1 MNKTNK
7 TNYARFYSLLKQM
20 PGAGTMD
27 TTSLKE
33 DLVWQF
39 TNLRTQSLKEMRESE
54 YNNMC
59 AHMQQ
64 VVDKH
69 NANMKKP
76 LSEQE
81 RALKAARSAVL
92 TRLQKMGIDTT
103 DFGKV
108 DQFCM
113 INKIAGKLF
122 RHLTLDELKD
132 LIPKL
137 EAMMAKGYGKNNNNF
152 PICLN

>member
-39 TNLRTQSLKEMRESE
+39 TNLRTQSLKEMRDSE

-69 NANMKKP
+69 NAKMKKP

-81 RALKAARSAVL
+81 RAIKAARSAVL

>member
-69 NANMKKP
+69 NAKMKKP

-122 RHLTLDELKD
+122 RHLTLEELKD

>member
-69 NANMKKP
+69 NAKMKKP

-92 TRLQKMGIDTT
+92 TRLQKIGIDTT

-122 RHLTLDELKD
+122 RHLTLEELKD

>member
-1 MNKTNK
+1 MNKINK

-39 TNLRTQSLKEMRESE
+39 TNLRTQSLKEMRDSE

-69 NANMKKP
+69 NAKMKKP

-122 RHLTLDELKD
+122 RHLTLEELKD

-152 PICLN
+152 PVCLN

>member
-69 NANMKKP
+69 NAKMKKP

-122 RHLTLDELKD
+122 RHLTLEELKD

-152 PICLN
+152 PFCLN

>member
-27 TTSLKE
+27 ATSLKE

-54 YNNMC
+54 YNSMC

-64 VVDKH
+64 VIDKH
-69 NANMKKP
+69 NAKMKKP

>member
-1 MNKTNK
+1 MNKINK

-20 PGAGTMD
+20 PGSGTMD

-69 NANMKKP
+69 NAKMKKP

-137 EAMMAKGYGKNNNNF
+137 EAMMAKGYGKNNKNF
-152 PICLN
+152 PFCLN

>member
-39 TNLRTQSLKEMRESE
+39 TNLRTQSLKEMRDSE

-69 NANMKKP
+69 NAKMKKP

-122 RHLTLDELKD
+122 RHLTLEELKD

-137 EAMMAKGYGKNNNNF
+137 EAMMAKGYGKNSNNF
-152 PICLN
+152 PVCLN

>member
-39 TNLRTQSLKEMRESE
+39 TNLRTQSLKEMRDSE

-69 NANMKKP
+69 NAKMKKP

>member
-27 TTSLKE
+27 ATSLKE

-54 YNNMC
+54 YKKMC

-69 NANMKKP
+69 NAKIKKP

-92 TRLQKMGIDTT
+92 IRLQKMGIDTT

>member
-1 MNKTNK
+1 
-7 TNYARFYSLLKQM
+7 
-20 PGAGTMD
+20 
-27 TTSLKE
+27 
-33 DLVWQF
+33 
-39 TNLRTQSLKEMRESE
+39 MRESE

-69 NANMKKP
+69 NAKIKKP

-122 RHLTLDELKD
+122 RHLTLEELKD

>member
-7 TNYARFYSLLKQM
+7 INFARFYGLLKQM
-20 PGAGTMD
+20 PGADNMD
-27 TTSLKE
+27 AKSLKE
-33 DLVWQF
+33 DLCWQF
-39 TNLRTQSLKEMRESE
+39 SNLRTQSLKDMTESE

-64 VVDKH
+64 IVDKH
-69 NANMKKP
+69 NAKMKKP

-81 RALKAARSAVL
+81 RAIKAARSAVL
-92 TRLQKMGIDTT
+92 KRLQQMGIDTT
-103 DFGKV
+103 DFAKV

-122 RHLTLDELKD
+122 RHLTLDELKG

-137 EAMMAKGYGKNNNNF
+137 EAMMAKGYGKNNTNL

>member
-39 TNLRTQSLKEMRESE
+39 TNLRTQSLKEMRDSE

-69 NANMKKP
+69 NAKMKKP

-81 RALKAARSAVL
+81 RTLKAARSAVL

>member
-39 TNLRTQSLKEMRESE
+39 TNLRTQSLKEMRDSE

-69 NANMKKP
+69 NAKMKKP

-122 RHLTLDELKD
+122 RHLTLEELKD

-152 PICLN
+152 PVCLN

>member
-69 NANMKKP
+69 NAKIKKP

>member
-39 TNLRTQSLKEMRESE
+39 TNLRTQSLKEMRDSE

-69 NANMKKP
+69 NAKIKKP